1 MIRFIA
7 ISMIFSV
14 CTVGESLF
22 IFNSNEDEARYYEII
37 NEIRCP
43 KCTSGSLSSS
53 NAPISEDLK
62 RKIYELIQEGRSDK
76 EIKDYV
82 VQRYGKDSLYEPDFS
97 DNLFLWLSPAVF
109 LILIAVS
116 VLLIRRR

>member
-1 MIRFIA
+1 MIRLIA
-7 ISMIFSV
+7 ISIIFSV
-14 CTVGESLF
+14 YSTGEALF
-22 IFNSNEDEARYYEII
+22 IFNSDLDEARYYEII

-62 RKIYELIQEGRSDK
+62 RKIYQLIQEGRSDQ

-97 DNLFLWLSPAVF
+97 ENLFLWLSPVVF
-109 LILIAVS
+109 LILIAIG
-116 VLLIRRR
+116 VLLMRRK